1 MNRTLVSIHYLR
13 TQESTGLFE
22 YFVTPDLNE
31 TAGLSSR
38 EMKGYLIRND
48 FTGPVFRTNT

>member
-1 MNRTLVSIHYLR
+1 MNCTLVSIHYLR
-13 TQESTGLFE
+13 TQENTGLFE
-22 YFVTPDLNE
+22 YFVTQDLNE

-48 FTGPVFRTNT
+48 FTGPVFRMNT